1 MAFTLASVLPA
12 AMELGA
18 GAIAGLA
25 SHAGQSSANRQ
36 NLKIAREQMAFQERM
51 SNTAHQRAMQ
61 DLSAAGLNPILATR
75 HGASTPMGASAN
87 MQNELGPAVSSALDA
102 RRSILDMQRIK
113 AETDLTRA
121 HARTVELGLP
131 GKEVE
136 AAIDSQTYG
145 KVTRYLQR
153 WNPFSGLGRNP

>member
-1 MAFTLASVLPA
+1 MAFTLATVLPA

-36 NLKIAREQMAFQERM
+36 NLQISREQMAFQERM
-51 SNTAHQRAMQ
+51 SNTAHRRAMQ
-61 DLSAAGLNPILATR
+61 DLSAAGLNPILAAR

-102 RRSILDMQRIK
+102 RRSILEMQRIK
-113 AETDLTRA
+113 AETDLTSA
-121 HARTVELGLP
+121 QARTIELGLP
-131 GKEVE
+131 GKKVE
-136 AAIDSQTYG
+136 AQIDSQLYG
-145 KVTRYLQR
+145 KVVRYLSR
-153 WNPFSGLGRNP
+153 WNPLNGVGRNP